1 MADLGPLIAG
11 VLALDP
17 PAPAIEF
24 EGRWESWGGLAARMA
39 VLEALYDPLGLSSDA
54 RMGVMLRNR
63 LPHLAALYGL
73 VAGGRCLVTL
83 NPLYPDATIAADIA
97 SLCLPLVIGDRRD
110 LSRDGVIE
118 AARAGGTALIALPEP
133 WEGEAELLLPPGDG
147 AGIVATA
154 PGVMIEMLTSGTTG
168 VPKRVPLT
176 RPAFEASFDVT
187 LKAEGALDAA
197 PLLRPGIQVSAAPLT
212 HIGGVWGSLT
222 AICLGRS
229 LVMLEKFTVAGW
241 VDAVVRHRPRA
252 TALTAAA
259 LRMVLDAEVPK
270 KAVSSL
276 RVLTAGAAPTDPA
289 IIDEYM
295 ARYGLPVLTNY
306 GATEFAGPVARWTLP
321 DFQARWA
328 EKRGAVGRL
337 HGNVEGRVVD
347 PASGTPLEPGEEGV
361 LELRARQLIDPDNW
375 LRTSDRARLDAENY
389 LWITGRADG
398 VIIRGGFKV
407 TPDDVVRALES
418 HPAIREAVVVGLTD
432 ERLGQ
437 VPAAAIMLASGA
449 QAPDEAALTAYLR
462 QMLAPYQVPVLFAV
476 VDEVPRTASMKPVL
490 PEVAKLLDLHRA
502 GLRTGA

>member
-24 EGRWESWGGLAARMA
+24 EGRWESWGGLAARIA
-39 VLEALYDPLGLSSDA
+39 ALEALYAPLGLGADA
-54 RMGVMLRNR
+54 RVGVMLRNR

-97 SLCLPLVIGDRRD
+97 ALKLPLVVADRRD
-110 LSRDGVIE
+110 LAREGVIE
-118 AARAGGTALIALPEP
+118 AARANGTALIALPEP
-133 WEGEAELLLPPGDG
+133 WEGEPELILPPGDG
-147 AGIVATA
+147 AVIVATA

-176 RPAFEASFDVT
+176 RIAFENSFDVT
-187 LKAEGALDAA
+187 LKADGALDAA
-197 PLLRPGIQVSAAPLT
+197 PMLRPGVIVSPAPLT
-212 HIGGVWGSLT
+212 HIGGVWGALT
-222 AICLGRS
+222 VICLGRR
-229 LVMLEKFTVAGW
+229 LVLMEKFSVPGW
-241 VDAVVRHRPRA
+241 VDAIVRHRPRA
-252 TALTAAA
+252 GALTAAA
-259 LRMVLDAEVPK
+259 LRMVLDADVPRE
-270 KAVSSL
+270 ALSSL
-276 RVLTAGAAPTDPA
+276 LVLTAGAAPTDPA
-289 IIDEYM
+289 IIDEYR

-321 DFQARWA
+321 EFEARWT

-347 PASGTPLEPGEEGV
+347 PVTGDPLVPGEEGV

-418 HPAIREAVVVGLTD
+418 HPAIREAVVVGLPD

-449 QAPDEAALTAYLR
+449 ETPDEAALSAFLR
-462 QMLAPYQVPVLFAV
+462 ATLAPYQVPVLFRV
-476 VDEVPRTASMKPVL
+476 VDDVPRTASMKPVL
-490 PEVAKLLDLHRA
+490 PEVARLLAA
-502 GLRTGA
+502 GDR